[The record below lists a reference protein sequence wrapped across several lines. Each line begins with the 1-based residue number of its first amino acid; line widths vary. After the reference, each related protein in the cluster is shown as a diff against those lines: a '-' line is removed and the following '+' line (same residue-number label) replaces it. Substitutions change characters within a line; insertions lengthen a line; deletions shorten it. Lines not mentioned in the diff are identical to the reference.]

1 MNASI
6 DESFRT
12 DPKMGKLIR
21 LLQFGSDCRRLI
33 GRVHNNYYAV
43 ISSAL
48 NAQIFKDIYLTD
60 TPLYDVNVQARIKR
74 VK

>member
-1 MNASI
+1 MNARI

-21 LLQFGSDCRRLI
+21 LIQFGSDCRCLI
-33 GRVHNNYYAV
+33 ERVHNNHYTV

-48 NAQIFKDIYLTD
+48 NAQIFKDIYVTD